1 MIDMHNQLLLYG
13 VQWIIT
19 IQIIWFLGRMAQA
32 QVERQYAMKQARDL
46 GEALHR
52 ALSTLK
58 EDENRLGGQRKD
70 RQTTCINT
78 IVGAVDDVRD
88 NLWRTLQHVVFT
100 DITSLDDI
108 VIALNEWNNLLA
120 MVRDILEELKTRLH
134 QVPLRQYEAYSVV
147 QDFMVVLHKVIT
159 KCILCL
165 GQLAPRAH

>member
-1 MIDMHNQLLLYG
+1 
-13 VQWIIT
+13 
-19 IQIIWFLGRMAQA
+19 MAHA
-32 QVERQYAMKQARDL
+32 QVARQNAMTQARNL
-46 GEALHR
+46 CEALQR

-58 EDENRLGGQRKD
+58 EDENRLGGPRKD

-88 NLWRTLQHVVFT
+88 DLWRTLLNVVFN
-100 DITSLDDI
+100 DITSLDES

-120 MVRDILEELKTRLH
+120 MVREILEELKTRLH
-134 QVPLRQYEAYSVV
+134 QMPLRQYEAYSVV
-147 QDFMVVLHKVIT
+147 QDLIVVLHKVIT